1 MYVQEAGKLGIP
13 VGQAATGYVLMPI
26 IDSMEKL
33 SLGFFAVLLVLV
45 VVVVMVGV
53 CVKCGID

>member
-13 VGQAATGYVLMPI
+13 VEQAATGYVLMPI

-33 SLGFFAVLLVLV
+33 SLGFFAVLLVLL
-45 VVVVMVGV
+45 VVVMVGV

>member
-13 VGQAATGYVLMPI
+13 EEQAAKCYVLMPI

-33 SLGFFAVLLVLV
+33 SLGFFAVLLVLLV
-45 VVVVMVGV
+45 VVMMVGV

>member
-1 MYVQEAGKLGIP
+1 MYLQEAGKLGIP
-13 VGQAATGYVLMPI
+13 VGQAATCYVLMPI

-45 VVVVMVGV
+45 VVVMVGV

>member
-1 MYVQEAGKLGIP
+1 MYVQEAGKLGMP
-13 VGQAATGYVLMPI
+13 VGHAATCYVLMPI

-45 VVVVMVGV
+45 VLLMVGV

>member
-1 MYVQEAGKLGIP
+1 MYIQEAGKLGIP
-13 VGQAATGYVLMPI
+13 VGQAATCYVLMPI

-33 SLGFFAVLLVLV
+33 SLGFFAVLLVLLV
-45 VVVVMVGV
+45 LVMVGV

>member
-45 VVVVMVGV
+45 VEVMVGV